1 MKNNVLMKGIL
12 VLIVIALF
20 AIGFTG
26 CGTTYPPTYPTTGT
40 VYIVIYGWDY
50 YNVYMDYS
58 QIGWS
63 KPSGTYLITPDVS
76 IGNHF
81 FQAYDTWGSYWGYDS
96 VTQYIHA
103 GVNYVYL
110 YPY

>member
-1 MKNNVLMKGIL
+1 MKKSVLIKSIL
-12 VLIVIALF
+12 VLVVVALLTM
-20 AIGFTG
+20 GFTG
-26 CGTTYPPTYPTTGT
+26 CGTTYPTYPTTGT

-50 YNVYMDYS
+50 YNLYMDYS

-63 KPSGTYLITPDVS
+63 KPAGTYLITPDVP

-81 FQAYDTWGSYWGYDS
+81 FQARDTWGSYYGYDS
-96 VTQYIHA
+96 VTQYIHS

>member
-1 MKNNVLMKGIL
+1 MNKNILIKGIL
-12 VLIVIALF
+12 LLVVIALLS
-20 AIGFTG
+20 IGLTG
-26 CGTTYPPTYPTTGT
+26 CGGTYPTYPTTGT
-40 VYIVIYGWDY
+40 VYLKIYGWDY
-50 YNVYMDYS
+50 YNLYMDYN

-63 KPSGTYLITPDVS
+63 KRSGTYLITPDVS
-76 IGNHF
+76 TGNHF

-96 VTQYIHA
+96 VTQYIHT

>member
-1 MKNNVLMKGIL
+1 MKKNVLLKGTL
-12 VLIVIALF
+12 VLIVIALLTM
-20 AIGFTG
+20 GFTG
-26 CGTTYPPTYPTTGT
+26 CGATYPPTYPTTGT
-40 VYIVIYGWDY
+40 VYVVIYGWDY

-63 KPSGTYLITPDVS
+63 KPSGTYAMSSGVS

>member
-1 MKNNVLMKGIL
+1 MKKNALIKGIL
-12 VLIVIALF
+12 ILAVIALL

-26 CGTTYPPTYPTTGT
+26 CVPTYTYPTTGT
-40 VYIVIYGWDY
+40 VYIVVYGWDF
-50 YNVYMDYS
+50 YNLYMDYT

-63 KPSGTYLITPDVS
+63 KPAGTYLMSYGVS

-81 FQAYDTWGSYWGYDS
+81 FQAYDTWGSYWGYDGS
-96 VTQYIHA
+96 YVYINA